1 MGTSNAYTW
10 WQIPLESH
18 RASLHNDLSKK
29 VLPLRWSIL
38 WWQLS
43 IQMYQLP
50 PRMTCYP
57 SPSIFYDDNNTIV
70 KGGYTFSQLCQVMD
84 SSELLVRDCDDIA
97 CECSCYTVFPFL
109 SFDILVYCHTLNIHN
124 VLIFFYAGIN
134 QGMVISISLP
144 TWINYWCIVSC
155 LGIRNENLELQH
167 YFSILMG

>member
-1 MGTSNAYTW
+1 MRTRGDRFLW
-10 WQIPLESH
+10 SH
-18 RASLHNDLSKK
+18 I
-29 VLPLRWSIL
+29 VLPCTMIWARKFCHCAGQFCGGSCQFRCTSCRRVWRVIL
-38 WWQLS
+38 HHP
-43 IQMYQLP
+43 Y
-50 PRMTCYP
+50 
-57 SPSIFYDDNNTIV
+57 FYDDNNTIV